1 MFEGTD
7 LNSAY
12 GFDMSS
18 HQMQAPQQPQVQQP
32 LPPPEM
38 NAPRAPKQM
47 VSVQQPGDIPYQPPT
62 AMYAHEPQVAMMPT
76 DSFWDRVSQKRYEV
90 LKVFVLALIV
100 LLAISMD
107 HVVSHY
113 LSQYI
118 SNSLLT
124 TVQELLVRVSYPVAV
139 LLVIWFIK
147 SM

>member
-12 GFDMSS
+12 GFEM
-18 HQMQAPQQPQVQQP
+18 APQSQQP
-32 LPPPEM
+32 LPPPEISG
-38 NAPRAPKQM
+38 PVRQQPKQM
-47 VSVQQPGDIPYQPPT
+47 VSVQQPGEIPYQPPQN
-62 AMYAHEPQVAMMPT
+62 MYVTEPQVAMMMPT
-76 DSFWDRVSQKRYEV
+76 ESFWDRVSAKRYEV

-100 LLAISMD
+100 LLALSMD
-107 HVVSHY
+107 HMLVYY
-113 LSQYI
+113 LTQYV

-124 TVQELLVRVSYPVAV
+124 TTQEFLVRFSYPVAI